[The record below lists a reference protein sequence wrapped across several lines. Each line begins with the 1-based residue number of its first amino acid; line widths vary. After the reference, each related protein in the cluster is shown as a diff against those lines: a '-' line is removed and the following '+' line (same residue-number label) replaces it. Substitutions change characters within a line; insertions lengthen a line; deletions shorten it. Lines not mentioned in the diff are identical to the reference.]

1 MKFCADFKSENRF
14 ALWWI
19 IGWLI
24 EIFRVNL
31 FPEFAKKHDISHPNV
46 ISYSCSYQ
54 HGSGTIVFVSLRP
67 LKWILY
73 RCRNLLMNEL
83 SQADQGN
90 WFNYCSSY
98 LLVFTIYI
106 WCIQIALKLSL
117 KGSRVWE
124 NLLWHPFDDSRVF
137 NDPCASERG
146 LQRPLEVAS

>member
-1 MKFCADFKSENRF
+1 MATWNFFQSTF
-14 ALWWI
+14 LP
-19 IGWLI
+19 G
-24 EIFRVNL
+24 
-31 FPEFAKKHDISHPNV
+31 FAKKLDISHPHA
-46 ISYSCSYQ
+46 IHYSCSY
-54 HGSGTIVFVSLRP
+54 HHVSGTIVFVSLRP
-67 LKWILY
+67 LKWIWILY
-73 RCRNLLMNEL
+73 RYKILLMNEL
-83 SQADQGN
+83 SQADQGI

-124 NLLWHPFDDSRVF
+124 NLLWHPFDDSRVL